1 MIYIVC
7 SCDMWKM
14 RNSMRIITA
23 TTSIAK
29 LKQLIAQLIE
39 DGTFGYGVAQN
50 PDGNDAAI
58 RFRED
63 YNYAEAG
70 KPLEKEPPKSRP
82 LSRWLCSI
90 RIRPISHR
98 VAPKLDS

>member
-7 SCDMWKM
+7 SCDIWKM

-63 YNYAEAG
+63 YNN
-70 KPLEKEPPKSRP
+70 R
-82 LSRWLCSI
+82 
-90 RIRPISHR
+90 
-98 VAPKLDS
+98 KLDVGVLNDILIYGYVEAVADGEF

>member
-7 SCDMWKM
+7 SCDIWKM

-23 TTSIAK
+23 TTSVAK

-50 PDGNDAAI
+50 PYGKDAASC
-58 RFRED
+58 FRED
-63 YNYAEAG
+63 YN
-70 KPLEKEPPKSRP
+70 R
-82 LSRWLCSI
+82 
-90 RIRPISHR
+90 
-98 VAPKLDS
+98 KLDVGVLNDILIYGYVEAVADGEF

>member
-7 SCDMWKM
+7 SCDIWKM

-39 DGTFGYGVAQN
+39 DGTFG
-50 PDGNDAAI
+50 
-58 RFRED
+58 
-63 YNYAEAG
+63 
-70 KPLEKEPPKSRP
+70 
-82 LSRWLCSI
+82 
-90 RIRPISHR
+90 
-98 VAPKLDS
+98 

>member
-1 MIYIVC
+1 
-7 SCDMWKM
+7 M

-23 TTSIAK
+23 TTSVAK

-63 YNYAEAG
+63 YN
-70 KPLEKEPPKSRP
+70 
-82 LSRWLCSI
+82 
-90 RIRPISHR
+90 
-98 VAPKLDS
+98 KLDVGVLNDILIYGYVEAVADGEF

>member
-7 SCDMWKM
+7 SCDIWKM

-23 TTSIAK
+23 TTSVAK

-50 PDGNDAAI
+50 PGGKSN
-58 RFRED
+58 RQRKEK
-63 YNYAEAG
+63 AECCVQF
-70 KPLEKEPPKSRP
+70 KT
-82 LSRWLCSI
+82 
-90 RIRPISHR
+90 
-98 VAPKLDS
+98 

>member
-7 SCDMWKM
+7 SCDIWKM

-39 DGTFGYGVAQN
+39 D
-50 PDGNDAAI
+50 DLDI
-58 RFRED
+58 WICRSCR
-63 YNYAEAG
+63 
-70 KPLEKEPPKSRP
+70 
-82 LSRWLCSI
+82 RW
-90 RIRPISHR
+90 
-98 VAPKLDS
+98 